1 MQHLADA
8 ALQAAVEHS
17 SSASSHQT
25 KRLVHSRSPEATN
38 GERDQPPPHG
48 VKAKRPRSSMSRD
61 VDPSNLLAAPPEPK
75 TKHRQACIACRHLK
89 IKCLEAEDG
98 DRDACLRCQRLNID
112 CLWKEASRRGRKR
125 KSMAT
130 ETSANSSITRSPS
143 RTPSIDSLPL
153 PTPLPPRSAPAP
165 PPPSTSSCVAAP
177 LPPVQV
183 ELRPEST
190 SSATATAMHHPFYP
204 PVSLPPTSQPSR
216 PVLMPHHRS
225 ASYHSNETY
234 TSRSPISLSL
244 VDVARAKEAALS
256 NLGKTRMKVTS
267 RPQAEP
273 ITREADPVDLGVL
286 TEGEAA
292 QLFDHFHS
300 TLNSYLILFD
310 RHLHTPSYVRETST
324 VLFTSLLA
332 VASKFFRTDLYPT
345 LLEHA
350 KALTGRAMAEG
361 TATVAVVQSLFLL
374 VFWKEPF
381 DQNAWLKVGYAI
393 RLSYQLHLH
402 RERKTPFPDN
412 EAEARLIMDRERT
425 WMCATVFD
433 HLYILRV
440 DEEEDDGF
448 CQTSMI
454 PSYRINPVEW
464 LADTRHLQVDDDLE
478 IGPTLEWVKVLRLAK
493 DIAHSRP
500 SHARS
505 LSNHLQ
511 GILESAYDRWVTNPT
526 PESSPAERRRSIR
539 IKFFFNAAFVTLR
552 RATLEATELTEES
565 VRRYHVNGVNDQNIA
580 RFITYSQSLV
590 ESIEDLER
598 EGMVPFFQDLLAPP
612 LYAFGEFLVKLY
624 PGCGSHTQTTI
635 LDLLKRTHRAFDN
648 AAAGRTD
655 TTPAFI
661 SRFFQLT
668 LRILGA
674 PPTPPHVVPLAPAS
688 YPGPAVDLSPHHEY
702 YRDYPNNLDG
712 HEVARHPTQN
722 PYLPPSFV
730 NSLNDDTQYWD
741 SLFPGGASW
750 IETSLDD
757 LLRT

>member
-8 ALQAAVEHS
+8 ACQASTEHS
-17 SSASSHQT
+17 DSSSSNQSTQQAST
-25 KRLVHSRSPEATN
+25 T
-38 GERDQPPPHG
+38 QPPLEEQQLLPPPS
-48 VKAKRPRSSMSRD
+48 KRPRMSRGD
-61 VDPSNLLAAPPEPK
+61 QAGSTDLLTAPPEPR
-75 TKHRQACIACRHLK
+75 TKHRQACVTCRNLK
-89 IKCLEAEDG
+89 IKCLDG
-98 DRDACLRCQRLNID
+98 DEESTCQRCQRMKID
-112 CLWKEASRRGRKR
+112 CYWKEANRRGRKR
-125 KSMAT
+125 K
-130 ETSANSSITRSPS
+130 ANPK
-143 RTPSIDSLPL
+143 RTPSVDALPL
-153 PTPLPPRSAPAP
+153 PL
-165 PPPSTSSCVAAP
+165 PPPSEPVASTSTYVPAP
-177 LPPVQV
+177 LQN
-183 ELRPEST
+183 EILET
-190 SSATATAMHHPFYP
+190 TTATAMHHPFYP
-204 PVSLPPTSQPSR
+204 AVSLPPAPSTAPPILAGR
-216 PVLMPHHRS
+216 PILGPHHRS
-225 ASYHSNETY
+225 ASYHSSEPY
-234 TSRSPISLSL
+234 TSTSPISLSL

-256 NLGKTRMKVTS
+256 NLGKARTKMTS

-273 ITREADPVDLGVL
+273 ITREADPVDMGVL
-286 TEGEAA
+286 SEAEAA
-292 QLFDHFHS
+292 QLFEHFHS
-300 TLNSYLILFD
+300 TLNAYLILFD
-310 RHLHTPSYVRETST
+310 SHLHTPTYVRQTST
-324 VLFTSLLA
+324 VLFTCLLA
-332 VASKFFRTDLYPT
+332 VSSKFFRPDLYAT
-345 LLEHA
+345 LLAHA

-361 TATVAVVQSLFLL
+361 TATVAVVQSIFLL

-393 RLSYQLHLH
+393 RLAYQLHLH
-402 RERKTPFPDN
+402 RERKTPFPDD

-425 WMCATVFD
+425 WMCAVVFD

-454 PSYRINPVEW
+454 PSYRINHLEW
-464 LADTRHLQVDDDLE
+464 LSDTRRFHVEDDIE

-511 GILESAYDRWVTNPT
+511 GILESAYDRWVTEPT
-526 PESSPAERRRSIR
+526 PEATPAERRRSIR
-539 IKFFFNAAFVTLR
+539 IKFFFNAAFVVLH
-552 RATLEATELTEES
+552 RASLEATDLTEES
-565 VRRYHVNGVNDQNIA
+565 ARRYHVTGVNDQNIA

-598 EGMVPFFQDLLAPP
+598 EGMVPFFQDLLAPS

-624 PGCGSHTQTTI
+624 PGCGSHTQSTI

-648 AAAGRTD
+648 AAAGRDD

-674 PPTPPHVVPLAPAS
+674 PPATPQHVALAPAS
-688 YPGPAVDLSPHHEY
+688 YPGPPLNHSPHEY
-702 YRDYPNNLDG
+702 FRDYPNNLEHG
-712 HEVARHPTQN
+712 AVHHSSQI
-722 PYLPPSFV
+722 PYLPSSFV

-741 SLFPGGASW
+741 SLFKGGTSW
-750 IETSLDD
+750 LESSLDD

>member
-8 ALQAAVEHS
+8 ALQASTEHS
-17 SSASSHQT
+17 DSSTSG
-25 KRLVHSRSPEATN
+25 HSNSAVDLKGN
-38 GERDQPPPHG
+38 GGDLPPP
-48 VKAKRPRSSMSRD
+48 KPNKRARTSTTPSMSRD
-61 VDPSNLLAAPPEPK
+61 SDPSCLLVAPPEPR
-75 TKHRQACIACRHLK
+75 TKHRQACIACRKLK
-89 IKCLEAEDG
+89 IKCLEREDG
-98 DRDACLRCQRLNID
+98 STDSCHRCHRLDVD
-112 CLWKEASRRGRKR
+112 CYWKEASRRGRKP
-125 KSMAT
+125 KKMPT
-130 ETSANSSITRSPS
+130 ESSAGSITRSPS
-143 RTPSIDSLPL
+143 RTPSLDRLPL
-153 PTPLPPRSAPAP
+153 PQPLPHHSGPI
-165 PPPSTSSCVAAP
+165 PSSSNYVAAP
-177 LPPVQV
+177 MSIPAQV
-183 ELRPEST
+183 ELPAST
-190 SSATATAMHHPFYP
+190 TAIHPAFYHPSSMSS
-204 PVSLPPTSQPSR
+204 VSQPPQIR
-216 PVLMPHHRS
+216 PVLQPLHRS
-225 ASYHSNETY
+225 ASYHANETY
-234 TSRSPISLSL
+234 TSTSPISLSL

-256 NLGKTRMKVTS
+256 NLGKTRLKITS
-267 RPQAEP
+267 KPQADAP
-273 ITREADPVDLGVL
+273 TREADPVDLGVL
-286 TEGEAA
+286 SEVEAA
-292 QLFDHFHS
+292 QLFERFHS

-310 RHLHTPSYVRETST
+310 KHLHTPSYVRNNST
-324 VLFTSLLA
+324 ILFTSLLA
-332 VASKFFRTDLYPT
+332 VSSKFFRPDLYTT

-393 RLSYQLHLH
+393 RLAYQLHLH
-402 RERKTPFPDN
+402 RERKTPFPDD

-433 HLYILRV
+433 HLYILRL

-464 LADTRHLQVDDDLE
+464 LSDTRRFQVDDDLE

-539 IKFFFNAAFVTLR
+539 IKFFFNSAYVTLT
-552 RATLEATELTEES
+552 RAALEATELTEES
-565 VRRYHVNGVNDQNIA
+565 TKRYHVNGVNDQNIA

-598 EGMVPFFQDLLAPP
+598 EGMVPFFQDLLAPS

-624 PGCGSHTQTTI
+624 PGCGSHTQNTI

-648 AAAGRTD
+648 AAAGRDD

-674 PPTPPHVVPLAPAS
+674 PPPPPPQTMPLAPAS
-688 YPGPAVDLSPHHEY
+688 YPGPPMDRSPHEY
-702 YRDYPNNLDG
+702 YSEYPHLVDNG
-712 HEVARHPTQN
+712 VHSTQN
-722 PYLPPSFV
+722 PYLPTSFV
-730 NSLNDDTQYWD
+730 NSINDDTQYWD
-741 SLFPGGASW
+741 SLLPGGTSFFHTGL
-750 IETSLDD
+750 ETSLDD